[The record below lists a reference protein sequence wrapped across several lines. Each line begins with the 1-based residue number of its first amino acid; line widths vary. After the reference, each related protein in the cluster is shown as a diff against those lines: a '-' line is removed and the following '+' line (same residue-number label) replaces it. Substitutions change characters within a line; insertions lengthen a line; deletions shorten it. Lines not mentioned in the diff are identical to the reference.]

1 VLLRRRA
8 PQVGVRG
15 LHDGGHRLH
24 RVQAGAGRQR
34 HRQARA
40 DPRAP
45 GGAGGAPAAHRGD
58 PARGRPARARHRRR
72 DDGAGAGD
80 DRALVKALSLGRA
93 SGVATVVA
101 TFVAVGALA
110 WAVGLRGCGE
120 PDGTPV
126 GAVRAFVAAAR
137 AEDKT
142 ALWELLGPE
151 SRKVVTA
158 AAAAA
163 TDKVGGARRLG
174 PLEVLDVGARAG
186 TYAPSDIV
194 LRDSDAASATV

>member
-1 VLLRRRA
+1 
-8 PQVGVRG
+8 
-15 LHDGGHRLH
+15 
-24 RVQAGAGRQR
+24 
-34 HRQARA
+34 
-40 DPRAP
+40 
-45 GGAGGAPAAHRGD
+45 
-58 PARGRPARARHRRR
+58 
-72 DDGAGAGD
+72 
-80 DRALVKALSLGRA
+80 LVKGLNLGRA
-93 SGVATVVA
+93 SSVATVVA

-137 AEDKT
+137 AEDKA

-174 PLEVLDVGARAG
+174 PLDVLDVGARAG
-186 TYAPSDIV
+186 TYAPTEIV
-194 LRDSDAASATV
+194 LRDSDGTGATVDVLGPEGRRDSVHVVQVGGRWRVELWTRASAGSRRSP